1 VAEPVIPFIMGMSMA
16 IIMIIMIIGIIDENM
31 PEKSVPVVCGDNTRQ
46 RCRTDIVGVSIC
58 CPGTV
63 EST

>member
-31 PEKSVPVVCGDNTRQ
+31 LEKSVPVVCCG
-46 RCRTDIVGVSIC
+46 
-58 CPGTV
+58 
-63 EST
+63 